1 MASNHTNHALNDQ
14 DPDCLSTPAQAV
26 SAFGRACFFDRPDKG
41 EHWGSTHTIQL
52 QSAPRP
58 ECKEHA

>member
-1 MASNHTNHALNDQ
+1 MCTVYYIGLLMASNHTNHALNDQ

-41 EHWGSTHTIQL
+41 EH
-52 QSAPRP
+52 
-58 ECKEHA
+58 